1 MILDFFR
8 TMALSIKRFF
18 TRDSV
23 IVEAS
28 VAYDRIEVCKECV
41 YLTGTNI
48 INYKCKLC
56 KCYLNY
62 KSKFSAS
69 ECPAGFWAKWLAVTR
84 WNSYYL
90 VVK

>member
-69 ECPAGFWAKWLAVTR
+69 ECPTGFWAK
-84 WNSYYL
+84 
-90 VVK
+90 

>member
-48 INYKCKLC
+48 VNYKCKLC

-62 KSKFSAS
+62 KTKFSAS
-69 ECPAGFWAKWLAVTR
+69 ECPGGFWAK
-84 WNSYYL
+84 
-90 VVK
+90 